1 MNLPLINQ
9 GKLESQLHDREI
21 NCSKDQENMNIYE
34 NLPLKPP
41 KPSAIYE
48 NLPLDPCSAKKS
60 AFSSMDSLK
69 YEDEFFQ
76 TMQYFEDTIGTVAIC
91 SEESDCEDA
100 KSIGRFES
108 SYSSVDSNFDDS
120 TSLINAINDKKFT
133 DSSSSFEEYQEK
145 EQLPKIQNIIVQPE
159 TLIQRFAKESR
170 VSAFIEE
177 LEPGA
182 SQEFKDI
189 PAPKSKITVFD
200 RAKRFS
206 VPLQFVV
213 EREDVQRPHS
223 LGNGIA
229 DDSQTIQHLE
239 DFQLKYKKTEQTD
252 DGLIMNDSEEKESE
266 ISKSKGS
273 EQSLN
278 LSYAKE
284 SRISK
289 MFEEEEVGELELT
302 ETCSENSVIGDESFI
317 ENLREDVVTWM
328 TALMEE
334 YCEEWQN
341 IMEETELLKSI
352 NEVPKDTTSRLV
364 ENKFPYDVEI
374 RRKPDIHINRLS
386 KTTDFDVGRRK
397 PISKVNPKNFE
408 IRGLMKIQASFNVKS
423 DLIKCKE
430 EYIAYENENFYRI
443 NERNKNREL
452 LYPDVLLKSVRYL
465 KSKEVELKSTTNDT
479 FILHFQEP
487 KHVKIFMDNDKIQVY
502 NIIDNKVTIK
512 KTLLRFL
519 GKRSSK
525 EFLERKGI
533 YKDEPIFGNTLREIK
548 NRTGYLVPPFI
559 TEVIRLLEIPEN
571 IQSLGLYRT
580 SGNLAI
586 IQKIRFE
593 VDNGK
598 LSILERY
605 SKDPDVLT
613 GSIKLFFRELKEPLI
628 PLDVGEKLLDIIK
641 LSPQQFTSK
650 EHQKI
655 KSILVK
661 NLDESNLETFVVI
674 MEHLLEVVKHKEHNK
689 MDTYNLAVCW
699 GPSIFTLTGASIK
712 DAIEQS
718 KDIVS
723 LSHNAMSLVS
733 FFLVYYDM
741 YPVELI
747 TLRTRVRTNSRSD
760 NIQTLRRQASR
771 ESDSSLDSSRSQKKS
786 SSNLSLS
793 VDEVVKRLVDLIEP
807 HVACGDLYVK
817 GGSADKTNKIM
828 KKLTKKKI
836 NELEKH
842 KNDVYEL
849 TDALKKYLKEQ
860 DSLINEQTVEAVLKI
875 SPDTSQ
881 NCLEPTTRRKVIYL
895 IEDTPKKDTLI
906 FLLRHLAR
914 VIEYQERN
922 LNVEKDELI
931 NIWSNVLNN
940 QKKIKIPIED
950 FNKFLIIAIL
960 VFNDNLPDI
969 VRSSFNSK
977 TSNSTRSDSMDE
989 LMKEM
994 KHQQAER
1001 DRNSRYDNVDG
1012 DAGEASILDEKTE
1025 LTKL

>member
-1 MNLPLINQ
+1 MPLHKKFSFKFQ
-9 GKLESQLHDREI
+9 KGKPER
-21 NCSKDQENMNIYE
+21 SKQDVQQ
-34 NLPLKPP
+34 K
-41 KPSAIYE
+41 
-48 NLPLDPCSAKKS
+48 PLDSRANLETKGIKKS
-60 AFSSMDSLK
+60 SSTLGVHCLDNSVVVGNSVVKSKAGIKPLSRNISISAELIHELK
-69 YEDEFFQ
+69 SSNKFKERASVVNEGRLSRSYTNVQLPSSNNKIEDPG
-76 TMQYFEDTIGTVAIC
+76 IKRTV
-91 SEESDCEDA
+91 SE
-100 KSIGRFES
+100 I
-108 SYSSVDSNFDDS
+108 VSNF
-120 TSLINAINDKKFT
+120 
-133 DSSSSFEEYQEK
+133 EK
-145 EQLPKIQNIIVQPE
+145 CVNIENQPPGTRASDLPKGFGDFRN
-159 TLIQRFAKESR
+159 SR
-170 VSAFIEE
+170 S
-177 LEPGA
+177 LSSLLTPR
-182 SQEFKDI
+182 SQK
-189 PAPKSKITVFD
+189 
-200 RAKRFS
+200 
-206 VPLQFVV
+206 QV
-213 EREDVQRPHS
+213 E
-223 LGNGIA
+223 
-229 DDSQTIQHLE
+229 
-239 DFQLKYKKTEQTD
+239 
-252 DGLIMNDSEEKESE
+252 
-266 ISKSKGS
+266 
-273 EQSLN
+273 
-278 LSYAKE
+278 
-284 SRISK
+284 
-289 MFEEEEVGELELT
+289 
-302 ETCSENSVIGDESFI
+302 
-317 ENLREDVVTWM
+317 
-328 TALMEE
+328 
-334 YCEEWQN
+334 
-341 IMEETELLKSI
+341 ELLKSI

>member
-1 MNLPLINQ
+1 MMEFSVFGSMTKLNLLGVKSNS
-9 GKLESQLHDREI
+9 KKAKSS
-21 NCSKDQENMNIYE
+21 NSKDAT
-34 NLPLKPP
+34 KD
-41 KPSAIYE
+41 SAALSTDEDVRSSDRNQKSSEDSTDNKGSFIGYLGLSKWASKE
-48 NLPLDPCSAKKS
+48 HINAKPLDEGSNELVTLPETTEQLDEDEFEARDKFETTNTTFYKVLTKSFYEEHFDQLKHFRKQESGLKSSTRREKKPTRNLRERKLIISSPQNFQRLETDFTLALRKEAEKISGTLKKS
-60 AFSSMDSLK
+60 ASAEDLLRTSDDFSNRLLELSRGALMS
-69 YEDEFFQ
+69 
-76 TMQYFEDTIGTVAIC
+76 G
-91 SEESDCEDA
+91 
-100 KSIGRFES
+100 SIQNFNSAES
-108 SYSSVDSNFDDS
+108 SFHSTDKSNSSEDCKENQQRFFDECSNCGSYHNLAPKNEQSSHFNAHEVDSGSSESQNEDGEGSSNLVTMRNISQS
-120 TSLINAINDKKFT
+120 T
-133 DSSSSFEEYQEK
+133 
-145 EQLPKIQNIIVQPE
+145 P
-159 TLIQRFAKESR
+159 
-170 VSAFIEE
+170 
-177 LEPGA
+177 
-182 SQEFKDI
+182 
-189 PAPKSKITVFD
+189 
-200 RAKRFS
+200 
-206 VPLQFVV
+206 
-213 EREDVQRPHS
+213 
-223 LGNGIA
+223 
-229 DDSQTIQHLE
+229 
-239 DFQLKYKKTEQTD
+239 
-252 DGLIMNDSEEKESE
+252 
-266 ISKSKGS
+266 
-273 EQSLN
+273 
-278 LSYAKE
+278 
-284 SRISK
+284 
-289 MFEEEEVGELELT
+289 
-302 ETCSENSVIGDESFI
+302 
-317 ENLREDVVTWM
+317 
-328 TALMEE
+328 
-334 YCEEWQN
+334 
-341 IMEETELLKSI
+341 ELLKSI